1 MQSSLPGLARL
12 VLPQG
17 WSYLACTDFL
27 EQDFKEALENS
38 ELERIYKVDEQMF
51 KQSLHSY

>member
-17 WSYLACTDFL
+17 WSYLGCTDFL
-27 EQDFKEALENS
+27 EQHFKEALENS
-38 ELERIYKVDEQMF
+38 ELERIYKVNEQMF
-51 KQSLHSY
+51 KQSLHGY